1 MDAKITLSF
10 DEAVIV
16 RAKQFAEANNISL
29 SRLTEFLLNKATA
42 ASYPSLDELPV
53 SSWVTMVAE
62 GRPNTSASPAPAR
75 LPRPSIAQGNRR
87 CGYS

>member
-10 DEAVIV
+10 DEAVII

-62 GRPNTSASPAPAR
+62 GQAEYVRKPRTSKAAKAEYRSR
-75 LPRPSIAQGNRR
+75 K
-87 CGYS
+87 